1 MKMKIGSLVFN
12 TNTCIKHKDSIKTT
26 TDQINQRVYVVKEEV
41 LYHQKHN
48 HNNFFNLVTVTKFI
62 DDKPVSSYSWIQD
75 VDKEELT
82 SFLEQEELTKQ
93 NKRKEYV
100 KQYYSSH
107 KDYYKQY
114 YSQKKQQETDKEQ
127 LKQIR
132 EQKRKEYIKQYQLT
146 HLEQYRK
153 YCKKYRNKLKE
164 LKTN

>member
-12 TNTCIKHKDSIKTT
+12 TNTCIKHKDSTKTT

-48 HNNFFNLVTVTKFI
+48 HNNFFNFVTVTKFI
-62 DDKPVSSYSWIQD
+62 DDKPVSSYSWIQE
-75 VDKEELT
+75 VDNEELK
-82 SFLEQEELTKQ
+82 SFLDQEELTRK

-107 KDYYKQY
+107 KDYFKQY
-114 YSQKKQQETDKEQ
+114 NSQRKQQDTDKEE
-127 LKQIR
+127 LKLIKA
-132 EQKRKEYIKQYQLT
+132 QKRKEYIKQYQLT
-146 HLEQYRK
+146 HLEKYRQ

-164 LKTN
+164 SKTN